1 MRKRIMAG
9 MAGALLALSAFGG
22 VALADDGSVMSRLMG
37 HDAYAAMVAQ
47 MRAVLGDERADAML
61 AHCEQAMVEDTT
73 PGAGT
78 GMDAMM
84 RGMGGMMG
92 SGR

>member
-1 MRKRIMAG
+1 MRKRILLG
-9 MAGALLALSAFGG
+9 LAGALLALSAVGG

-47 MRAVLGDERADAML
+47 MRSFLGDERTNAML
-61 AHCEQAMVEDTT
+61 AHCEQEMSENAM

-78 GMDAMM
+78 DMGAMM

>member
-1 MRKRIMAG
+1 MRKRIMLG
-9 MAGALLALSAFGG
+9 LAGALLVLSTVGG
-22 VALADDGSVMSRLMG
+22 AALADDGSVMSRLMG

-47 MRAVLGDERADAML
+47 MRAVIGDERADAML
-61 AHCEQAMVEDTT
+61 AHCEQAMVETTT

-78 GMDAMM
+78 DMGSMM